1 MAKKRT
7 SLDSL
12 FSGAKTAIEEVPTG
26 ALEQETETVSE
37 TTSGI
42 IEKSKTK
49 PPVRQT
55 DARQVTAAI
64 VKSKSEI
71 VKQTVYLPPAVHEQL
86 RQLAFEERKKMH
98 DYLVEG
104 LDRVF
109 KNRGLKP
116 YVELSDAAK

>member
-1 MAKKRT
+1 MVKKRT

-12 FSGAKTAIEEVPTG
+12 FTTNATRNETQK
-26 ALEQETETVSE
+26 TETQNKRE
-37 TTSGI
+37 TTVAPA
-42 IEKSKTK
+42 EKTK
-49 PPVRQT
+49 VKVPRKQT
-55 DARQVTAAI
+55 DEI
-64 VKSKSEI
+64 SPIKSAKFKGEI
-71 VKQTVYLPPAVHEQL
+71 VKQTVYLPSAVHEQL

-116 YVELSDAAK
+116 YVELSDETK

>member
-12 FSGAKTAIEEVPTG
+12 FEAAEETSTQKLNSGLEKTGEPIRETAEKTEIQPTG
-26 ALEQETETVSE
+26 RN
-37 TTSGI
+37 
-42 IEKSKTK
+42 TK
-49 PPVRQT
+49 KLR
-55 DARQVTAAI
+55 VTGG
-64 VKSKSEI
+64 SKSET
-71 VKQTVYLPPAVHEQL
+71 VKQTVYLPPAVHDQL

-116 YVELSDAAK
+116 YTELSGESVNQ

>member
-12 FSGAKTAIEEVPTG
+12 FAPAEEEVKT
-26 ALEQETETVSE
+26 LKLKEQPKTISKAIKKPET
-37 TTSGI
+37 
-42 IEKSKTK
+42 KSTANK
-49 PPVRQT
+49 PNGRLSA
-55 DARQVTAAI
+55 DKA
-64 VKSKSEI
+64 KSKSEI
-71 VKQTVYLPPAVHEQL
+71 VKQTVYLPPAVYEQL

-109 KNRGLKP
+109 KDRGLKP
-116 YVELSDAAK
+116 YLELSDETK

>member
-12 FSGAKTAIEEVPTG
+12 FEAGEEIPNPKLNSGLDKTGRPIRKTAEK
-26 ALEQETETVSE
+26 TEIQPPARNAKKLRVIGGKSE
-37 TTSGI
+37 T
-42 IEKSKTK
+42 
-49 PPVRQT
+49 
-55 DARQVTAAI
+55 
-64 VKSKSEI
+64 
-71 VKQTVYLPPAVHEQL
+71 VKQTVYLPPAVHDQL
-86 RQLAFEERKKMH
+86 RRLAFEERKKMH

-116 YVELSDAAK
+116 YIELSGESVSQEI

>member
-12 FSGAKTAIEEVPTG
+12 FAGAETAVEETQTDAP
-26 ALEQETETVSE
+26 EKEPETVSE
-37 TTSGI
+37 AAEKPKTKISVRQSDAPSV
-42 IEKSKTK
+42 KSKT
-49 PPVRQT
+49 
-55 DARQVTAAI
+55 
-64 VKSKSEI
+64 EI

-116 YVELSDAAK
+116 YIELSDAAK